1 MVDDGQW
8 TMMAVRQVISVEVQ
22 LEPTMFFFFFFSQ
35 KLSQFFFFFFL
46 LLQVL
51 NAYAA

>member
-22 LEPTMFFFFFFSQ
+22 LEPTMFFFFFSA
-35 KLSQFFFFFFL
+35 KSLANFFFFFF
-46 LLQVL
+46 
-51 NAYAA
+51 YYFKF